1 METTVRYCRC
11 GIQIPAAR
19 LKILPNTHTCVGC
32 SDVKTKKP
40 VIVQRGQGD
49 HTYTETVFLEHEDY
63 VQYVEEETKLRK
75 RMGIAT
81 KSELLDFDNEAP
93 IPNRIPSIDSD
104 SIKTDN

>member
-1 METTVRYCRC
+1 METIVRYCKC
-11 GIQIPAAR
+11 GVQIPTAR
-19 LKILPNTHTCVGC
+19 LKILPNTHTCVNC

-40 VIVQRGQGD
+40 VIVQHGQGD
-49 HTYTETVFLEHEDY
+49 HTYIETIFLEHEDY

-75 RMGIAT
+75 RMIAT
-81 KSELLDFDNEAP
+81 KSELVDFDNETP

>member
-1 METTVRYCRC
+1 METIVRYCKC
-11 GIQIPAAR
+11 GVQIPAAR
-19 LKILPNTHTCVGC
+19 LKILPNTHTCVNC

-40 VIVQRGQGD
+40 VIVQHGQGD
-49 HTYTETVFLEHEDY
+49 HTYIETIFLEHEDY

-81 KSELLDFDNEAP
+81 KSELLDFDNESS
-93 IPNRIPSIDSD
+93 IPNRIPSTDSD